1 MVTYLIFCSI
11 SKGLRNIVT
20 VYDCLI
26 LGKECECVCI
36 LVLLHFN
43 SEHWSKNTVKQS
55 F

>member
-1 MVTYLIFCSI
+1 MVTYLIFSSI
-11 SKGLRNIVT
+11 PKDLRNIVT